1 MAQDPWSTPD
11 PIEGGAITLSETL
24 DESGVSPVTIAL
36 LGASNLSRGYWALS
50 HCLRDNLRQHRV
62 RVLAALGPGRG
73 YVAPGGLWPL
83 IFSPIKD
90 CGIFQTLRQYNQE
103 GNRTFAF
110 LTDLGNDFLFN
121 VTGEELIQV
130 LDATFCRLEE
140 SGTQILVTP
149 IHPVLMEVLTP
160 NIYKILR
167 AWLYPKSRV
176 SFEQVI
182 FGIGSVNEFLI
193 EAENAGRIRRVVGLD
208 AFLGWDYVHY
218 GWMQANKAW
227 NCAVDAML
235 SSMGEARRVSITR
248 EQMFTSYFENGVRL
262 VGTDML
268 SCYPRRSYLF

>member
-1 MAQDPWSTPD
+1 MAQDPWSTPV
-11 PIEGGAITLSETL
+11 PVEGSALTVSEPL
-24 DESGVSPVTIAL
+24 DESSVSPVTIAL

-73 YVAPGGLWPL
+73 YVAPGGLGPL
-83 IFSPIKD
+83 IFPPIKD
-90 CGIFQTLRQYNQE
+90 SQIFQTLKRNNQE
-103 GNRTFAF
+103 GERTVAF

-121 VTGEELIQV
+121 VTGEELIHV
-130 LDATFCRLEE
+130 LDDTFSRLEE
-140 SGTQILVTP
+140 SRTQVLVTP

-176 SFEQVI
+176 SFQQVI
-182 FGIGSVNEFLI
+182 SGIGSVNDFLMAA
-193 EAENAGRIRRVVGLD
+193 EAAGRIRRVVGLD
-208 AFLGWDYVHY
+208 AFLGWDFVHY
-218 GWMQANKAW
+218 GWVQADKAW

-235 SSMGEARRVSITR
+235 SSVGETRRVSITR
-248 EQMFTSYFENGVRL
+248 DQMFTSYFENGVRL

-268 SCYPRRSYLF
+268 GCYPRRSCLF